1 MTNIEIAKTYIRAA
15 QTGDQALLGSV
26 LSPKVVWHQPGKN
39 QFSGVHKG
47 IAALGTM
54 MGKMMDVS
62 RGTFAITDA
71 EHFMANGDHVAVTL
85 SFTGERDGIK
95 LAQPGVDLL
104 RIENGKIVEVH
115 LFSSDQDGEDEFWG
129 K

>member
-26 LSPKVVWHQPGKN
+26 LSPNVVWHQPGKN
-39 QFSGVHKG
+39 QFSGAHKG
-47 IAALGTM
+47 IAALGAM

-71 EHFMANGDHVAVTL
+71 EHFMANGDHVAITL
-85 SFTGERDGIK
+85 SFTGERHGIE

-115 LFSSDQDGEDEFWG
+115 LFSSDQDSEDEFWG